1 MLLHCLRPTTFAGLL
16 LLLAFALP
24 TQAQTCANTPP
35 GPIRGEGPSGPDG
48 PGYRPTPPGATAAA
62 TARALQGEPAPG
74 FGADQSGRRAATY
87 FAIGNEPGWSAEVTL
102 ARPRTMQIKTDN
114 GAKTYKVSSLR
125 VRSQGWSG
133 TAADGTAVRLTCDRT
148 PCQDTMSGKVF
159 PGSATLVLGKKT
171 YTGCAG
177 FRE

>member
-1 MLLHCLRPTTFAGLL
+1 MPLRLQPLHPATIAAALF
-16 LLLAFALP
+16 LAAALP
-24 TQAQTCANTPP
+24 SEAQTCANTPP

-48 PGYRPTPPGATAAA
+48 PGYRPLPQAGANAN
-62 TARALQGEPAPG
+62 ALQGEPAPG
-74 FGADQSGRRAATY
+74 FASDQAGRRAKTY
-87 FAIGNEPGWSAEVTL
+87 FAIGNEPGWSAEVSL
-102 ARPRTMQIKTDN
+102 GRPRTMQIKTDN
-114 GAKTYKVSSLR
+114 GAKTYAVSSVR

-159 PGSATLVLGKKT
+159 PGSARLVLGKKT
-171 YTGCAG
+171 LTGCAG